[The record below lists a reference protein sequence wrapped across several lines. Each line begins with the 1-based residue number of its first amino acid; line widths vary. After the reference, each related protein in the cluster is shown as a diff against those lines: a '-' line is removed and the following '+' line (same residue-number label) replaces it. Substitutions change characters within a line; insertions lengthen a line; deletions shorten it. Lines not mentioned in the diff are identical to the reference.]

1 MLTLHVSIL
10 FHLLHLRTVAW
21 RQCTSLLLT
30 RTHVQIL
37 GSQTVGLA
45 SDRALCVE
53 IHAPPLESEVSW
65 TRCLQG
71 KRTSGH
77 YRQVFAGF
85 RQIGEHLVPSILVT
99 WSVVVQTKTRR
110 DLYVLGSCELMAQT
124 THNPFRLITDVVAWG
139 YRHC

>member
-1 MLTLHVSIL
+1 M
-10 FHLLHLRTVAW
+10 
-21 RQCTSLLLT
+21 LLT
-30 RTHVQIL
+30 RTHVQVL

-77 YRQVFAGF
+77 YRQVFVDVAGF
-85 RQIGEHLVPSILVT
+85 QQIGEHLVPSILVT
-99 WSVVVQTKTRR
+99 
-110 DLYVLGSCELMAQT
+110 
-124 THNPFRLITDVVAWG
+124 
-139 YRHC
+139 